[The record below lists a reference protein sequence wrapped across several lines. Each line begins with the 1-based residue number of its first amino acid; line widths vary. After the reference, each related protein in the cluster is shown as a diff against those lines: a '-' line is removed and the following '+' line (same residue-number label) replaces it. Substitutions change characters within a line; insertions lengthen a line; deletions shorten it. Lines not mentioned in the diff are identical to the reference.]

1 MCTNPNEI
9 QQTQKYSK
17 KRPLIHG
24 KKPKL
29 FKKTSTKITKIY
41 TYIMEVGGEPFQPH
55 YLTTIYNY

>member
-24 KKPKL
+24 KKPKNIQ
-29 FKKTSTKITKIY
+29 KNIY
-41 TYIMEVGGEPFQPH
+41 KNYKNIH
-55 YLTTIYNY
+55 IYNGGGWGTIPTPLPHHHI